1 MPKIFLQCNHIVI
14 LKFFDINSGKTKEYI
29 REGGF
34 IQIFATETAVI
45 FEALFGTR
53 QLNFGI
59 LHIEKSSIMI
69 KIYKLVRKSPIW
81 RSEAPDR
88 QIGDF
93 LAQKSP
99 KKKYV
104 SNGLKLPNSSRNA
117 IKKI

>member
-1 MPKIFLQCNHIVI
+1 M
-14 LKFFDINSGKTKEYI
+14 LKYFQGCLADICLIKEYI

-53 QLNFGI
+53 QLNFGM

-99 KKKYV
+99 KK
-104 SNGLKLPNSSRNA
+104 SMSQMA
-117 IKKI
+117 